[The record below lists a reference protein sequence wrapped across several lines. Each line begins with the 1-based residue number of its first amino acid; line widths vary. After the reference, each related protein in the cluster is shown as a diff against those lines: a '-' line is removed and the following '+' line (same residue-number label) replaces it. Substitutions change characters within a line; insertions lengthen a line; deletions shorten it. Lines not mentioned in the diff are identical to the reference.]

1 LPWRSH
7 AAIVDIQEP
16 ETQMPRLTTL
26 FTLDLWMPFSA
37 ILAPLVMID
46 ASDQVFA
53 ARRAL
58 PLENRY

>member
-1 LPWRSH
+1 
-7 AAIVDIQEP
+7 
-16 ETQMPRLTTL
+16 MPRLTTL